1 MNMEGKKRK
10 WENVSK
16 VEKMGTVMKNL
27 AMGLNT
33 EEGELSN

>member
-1 MNMEGKKRK
+1 MYGNLRN
-10 WENVSK
+10 WEILCK